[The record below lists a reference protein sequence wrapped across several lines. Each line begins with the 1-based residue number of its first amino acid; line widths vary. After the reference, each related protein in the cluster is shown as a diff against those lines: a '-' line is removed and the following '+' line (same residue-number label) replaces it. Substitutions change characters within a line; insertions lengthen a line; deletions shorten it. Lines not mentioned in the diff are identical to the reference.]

1 MVAVAF
7 DTLKLART
15 LRSEAKMS
23 LEQAEGVAQ
32 ALAEAMSGAELATK
46 ADVQAS
52 EAKLLAADAETKS
65 ELTAAINGVRA
76 EGQETKSGLTAT
88 IAETKAELTASI
100 EAARAEA
107 RADNHELR
115 SELKLLEQRM
125 TIKLGAMLAAGV
137 ALLSMLK
144 VFGH

>member
-46 ADVQAS
+46 ADVAAS
-52 EAKLLAADAETKS
+52 EAKLM
-65 ELTAAINGVRA
+65 AAITGVRSEA
-76 EGQETKSGLTAT
+76 
-88 IAETKAELTASI
+88 AETKAELTAAVGAVRTDLTAAVGAVRTDLTAAI
-100 EAARAEA
+100 EAARVEA
-107 RADNHELR
+107 RADNHDLR
-115 SELKLLEQRM
+115 SELKQLEQRM
-125 TIKLGAMLAAGV
+125 TIKLGAMLAATV

>member
-52 EAKLLAADAETKS
+52 EAKLLAADA
-65 ELTAAINGVRA
+65 
-76 EGQETKSGLTAT
+76 
-88 IAETKAELTASI
+88 
-100 EAARAEA
+100 
-107 RADNHELR
+107 RADNRELR

-125 TIKLGAMLAAGV
+125 TIKLGATLAAGV